1 MEITINAD
9 DIKLIRKFEEIKNK
23 GYYASGEQ
31 VTAVYNRVLGKNL
44 NSTSCGSCL
53 RGRIQELVNALNA
66 FEAKLKKQ
74 EEMAQEVLKN
84 NEVNNSPSD
93 ENNEPTEQKRRVGR
107 PKKS

>member
-9 DIKLIRKFEEIKNK
+9 DIKLIRKFEEIKDK

-74 EEMAQEVLKN
+74 EEMAQEALKN
-84 NEVNNSPSD
+84 DEVNNSPSD
-93 ENNEPTEQKRRVGR
+93 ENKSTGDVKKRIGR